1 MLPQHEYSWGDR
13 HPLSAVR
20 DLPSRQVRPPAA
32 ERPLGDADR
41 VAGPRDIQAEEID
54 PGDAERLH
62 ARKTN
67 RNSLANRVLKTLAS
81 RAELDSHVTFHL
93 SRHAAAWELY

>member
-32 ERPLGDADR
+32 ERPRIDTNCVSGHMLKAPLAETR
-41 VAGPRDIQAEEID
+41 VPPVAYRNAHIAVEQTSRPLCPR
-54 PGDAERLH
+54 R
-62 ARKTN
+62 
-67 RNSLANRVLKTLAS
+67 AS
-81 RAELDSHVTFHL
+81 P
-93 SRHAAAWELY
+93 